1 MNYIRVFASKNCSH
15 CQKLKQ
21 SLSKTDIKIV
31 YVDAMD
37 KNNSMLC
44 DKYNVEKLPHVQF
57 VDKNKNEIVKEF
69 FGVWD
74 DSTLSKILKLIDKF

>member
-1 MNYIRVFASKNCSH
+1 MNYIRVFASKSCSH

-21 SLSKTDIKIV
+21 VLSNIDVKIV

-37 KNNSMLC
+37 EKNSVLC
-44 DKYNVEKLPHVQF
+44 DKYNIEKLPHVQF
-57 VDKNKNEIVKEF
+57 IDKNKNKIVKEY

-74 DSTLSKILKLIDKF
+74 DSTLKEVSNLASNF